1 MTPYFLTI
9 ILMVIFSSAA
19 QTTRKVD
26 TGSRLLESKP
36 ASKITSAL
44 LIAAVIPLIFTAG
57 FRYEV
62 GADFNAYYKADEVFG
77 GNVWEKIKTLNEPGI
92 SILVEIINLFS
103 NDGAAYIFT
112 FSFLTIVPTTYILL
126 RRSNNYTVILLLYV
140 FCGCWHGIFNGVRQ
154 YLAATVIMFG
164 YRYIQEK
171 KFVKYAITVLIAYC
185 FHSSAIIMIVPYF
198 VMRGKINFRNI
209 FLLALGTL
217 LVSSNYEA
225 IFSFIGALKDKDV
238 SVGTYATTSVNIL
251 RVLANCA
258 PAVLAVAL
266 YIKKDPTP
274 EQTFYINGLIVN
286 AAAMI
291 AASNSTYLA
300 RISIYTTLF
309 IPAGLPKL
317 IRMEDKIME
326 KVLWVIIIAL
336 FAVFWYY
343 EVSTYPSLNH
353 FKWVWERE
361 LMEGVLQWQ

>member
-9 ILMVIFSSAA
+9 ILMVIFSAAA
-19 QTTRKVD
+19 QTTRRVD
-26 TGSRLLESKP
+26 TGNRLLESKP
-36 ASKITSAL
+36 ASKVTSAL
-44 LIAAVIPLIFTAG
+44 LIAAVIPLVFTAG
-57 FRYEV
+57 FRYEI
-62 GADFNAYYKADEVFG
+62 GTDFNAYYKADEVFG

-92 SILVEIINLFS
+92 SILVAIVNLFTR
-103 NDGAAYIFT
+103 DRAAYIFT
-112 FSFLTIVPTTYILL
+112 FSLLTIVPTTYILL
-126 RRSNNYTVILLLYV
+126 RRSSNYTVILLLYV
-140 FCGCWHGIFNGVRQ
+140 FCGCWHGSFNGVRQ
-154 YLAATVIMFG
+154 YLAATVLMLG

-171 KFVKYAITVLIAYC
+171 KFFKYAITVLIAYC
-185 FHSSAIIMIVPYF
+185 FHSSAIVMLVLYFIM
-198 VMRGKINFRNI
+198 RSKINYRNI

-225 IFSFIGALKDKDV
+225 IFSFIGVLKDKDV
-238 SVGTYATTSVNIL
+238 VMDTYATASVNTL

-258 PAVLAVAL
+258 PAILAVAL
-266 YIKKDPTP
+266 YIKKNPDP

-317 IRMEDKIME
+317 IRLEDKKME
-326 KVLWVIIIAL
+326 KLLWGIIIIL
-336 FAVFWYY
+336 FAIFWYY

-353 FKWVWERE
+353 FKWVWERN
-361 LMEGVLQWQ
+361 LTEGVS

>member
-77 GNVWEKIKTLNEPGI
+77 GHVWEKIKTLNEPGI

-171 KFVKYAITVLIAYC
+171 KFVKYATTVLIAYC

>member
-171 KFVKYAITVLIAYC
+171 KFVKYATTVLIAYC

>member
-9 ILMVIFSSAA
+9 VLMVIFSSAA
-19 QTTRKVD
+19 QTTRRVD
-26 TGSRLLESKP
+26 TGNRLSESKP
-36 ASKITSAL
+36 ASKITSVL
-44 LIAAVIPLIFTAG
+44 LIAAVIPLVFTAG

-77 GNVWEKIKTLNEPGI
+77 GNVWEKIKTLHEPGI

-140 FCGCWHGIFNGVRQ
+140 FCGCWHGTFNGVRQ

-171 KFVKYAITVLIAYC
+171 KFVKYAITVFIAYC
-185 FHSSAIIMIVPYF
+185 FHSSAIVMIVPYF
-198 VMRGKINFRNI
+198 VMRGKINYRNI

-217 LVSSNYEA
+217 LVSSNYDT
-225 IFSFIGALKDKDV
+225 IFSFIGVIKDKEVVMD
-238 SVGTYATTSVNIL
+238 TYATASVNIL

-317 IRMEDKIME
+317 IRLEDKKME
-326 KVLWVIIIAL
+326 KLLWVIIIAL
-336 FAVFWYY
+336 FAIFWYY

-353 FKWVWERE
+353 FKWVWERN
-361 LMEGVLQWQ
+361 LMEGVS

>member
-62 GADFNAYYKADEVFG
+62 GTDFNAYYKADEVFG

-92 SILVEIINLFS
+92 SILIEIINLFS

-140 FCGCWHGIFNGVRQ
+140 FCGCWHGTFNGVRQ

>member
-92 SILVEIINLFS
+92 SILTEIINLFS

-140 FCGCWHGIFNGVRQ
+140 FCGCWHGTFNGVRQ